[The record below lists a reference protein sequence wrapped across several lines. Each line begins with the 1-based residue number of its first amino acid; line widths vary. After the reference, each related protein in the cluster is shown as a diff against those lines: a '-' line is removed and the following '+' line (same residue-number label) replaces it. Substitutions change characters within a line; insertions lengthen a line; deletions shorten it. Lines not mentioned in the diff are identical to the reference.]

1 MPVVLIHM
9 LPGRERR
16 AKELLMQGVT
26 DAVTA
31 ALGVAPESVRVIL
44 NEVPEEHYAIAGLP
58 IREFRSRRD
67 RDAKKDHDAG

>member
-16 AKELLMQGVT
+16 AKELLMRGVT

-44 NEVPEEHYAIAGLP
+44 NEVPEEHYAVAGLP
-58 IREFRSRRD
+58 IREFRSRQAGGAKKA
-67 RDAKKDHDAG
+67 RDAG